1 MLGSF
6 VVAHDEYDDDDD
18 DDDVLPPKPQ
28 LLATGPTP
36 SLARRMNQ
44 LNPNLRLQQQQQLQL
59 PVLSPPPGPQ
69 HPFVA
74 REMKE
79 GSRWNSKKIPTSA
92 GFLYHPPN
100 NHSYVVCHKF
110 WSIMHLA
117 GAAAVTIA
125 ASRLNLSCSS
135 IRDLQKSTTAK
146 SIQVLARG
154 GWFLPFSIPAEFM

>member
-6 VVAHDEYDDDDD
+6 VVAHDEEDDDDDDDD

-36 SLARRMNQ
+36 SLARTMNH
-44 LNPNLRLQQQQQLQL
+44 LNPNFRLQQQQLQL
-59 PVLSPPPGPQ
+59 TVLLPPSTPPQ

-92 GFLYHPPN
+92 GFLQHPPN
-100 NHSYVVCHKF
+100 HS
-110 WSIMHLA
+110 
-117 GAAAVTIA
+117 
-125 ASRLNLSCSS
+125 
-135 IRDLQKSTTAK
+135 
-146 SIQVLARG
+146 
-154 GWFLPFSIPAEFM
+154 